1 MRHVA
6 ALSAVLLLVACGAT
20 EREAPEFE
28 ASAPRAT
35 GYGGLVRLAADVRA
49 AKFKDVHSVLVYKG
63 GDLLLE
69 EYFAGTSDYIDFEG
83 GIKRIPG
90 PEVAWN
96 MDRQHY
102 VASVTKAVT
111 GILTGIALDE
121 LGLSEHALIKDM
133 LPPDLEP
140 LLEGKARSLTLHD
153 LLTMTA
159 GFRWD
164 EWTSD
169 DLVKLWQSDDFAKA
183 LLAKENM
190 GAGSEWRYNSA
201 LPNLVLRI
209 LEYRLGQPLQVWA
222 GERFFGPLGIRNYSR
237 DKQPSGT
244 PEGGAR
250 LHLTPRDMMKIGVTV
265 LEGGMWQGKRIIPAD
280 WVTKMT
286 RHQASPEG
294 AGYGYYFWLREVGG
308 VSYISADGDGGQQ
321 INIFPDDD
329 TVVVMTQGNYGEWPL
344 YMEQAQAM
352 MRDYI
357 FPALHKKKP
366 RQ

>member
-1 MRHVA
+1 MRHTAA
-6 ALSAVLLLVACGAT
+6 ALSALLMLAVSALPCAAADGTLVVA
-20 EREAPEFE
+20 E
-28 ASAPRAT
+28 T
-35 GYGGLVRLAADVRA
+35 GLERLAADIRA
-49 AKFKDVHSVLVYKG
+49 AKFKDVHSVLVYKA
-63 GDLLLE
+63 GDLILE
-69 EYFAGTSDYIDFEG
+69 EYFTGSSDHIDFED

-90 PEVAWN
+90 PEIAWN
-96 MDRQHY
+96 TDRQHY
-102 VASVTKAVT
+102 VASVTKSVT
-111 GILTGIALDE
+111 AMLTGIALDE
-121 LGLSEHALIKDM
+121 LGLSEHALIKDL

-140 LLEGKARSLTLHD
+140 LLDGKARSLTLHD

-169 DLVKLWQSDDFAKA
+169 DLVKLWQADDFAKT
-183 LLAKENM
+183 LFAKENM

-209 LEYRLGQPLQVWA
+209 LEYRLGQPLQAWA
-222 GERFFGPLGIRNYSR
+222 DERFFKPLGIRNYSWDR
-237 DKQPSGT
+237 QPTGT
-244 PEGGAR
+244 PEGAAR
-250 LHLTPRDMMKIGVTV
+250 LYLTPRDMMKIGITV
-265 LEGGMWQGKRIIPAD
+265 LQHGMWQDKQVIPAE

-286 RHQASPEG
+286 RRQANPEG

-308 VSYISADGDGGQQ
+308 IPYISADGDGGQQ
-321 INIFPDDD
+321 INIFPSEDM
-329 TVVVMTQGNYGEWPL
+329 VVVMTQGNYGEWPL

-357 FPALHKKKP
+357 LPAVHVKKP

>member
-1 MRHVA
+1 VRRAA
-6 ALSAVLLLVACGAT
+6 ALGAFLMLA
-20 EREAPEFE
+20 APVMSCAAADDTVIAAE
-28 ASAPRAT
+28 T
-35 GYGGLVRLAADVRA
+35 GLERLAADTRA
-49 AKFKDVHSVLVYKG
+49 AKFKNVHSVLVYKG
-63 GDLLLE
+63 GELLLE
-69 EYFAGTSDYIDFEG
+69 EYFTGSSDHIDFEG

-96 MDRQHY
+96 ADRQHY

-121 LGLSEHALIKDM
+121 LGLSEHALIKDL

-140 LLEGKARSLTLHD
+140 SLQGKARSLTLHD

-169 DLVKLWQSDDFAKA
+169 DLVKLWQSDDFAKT
-183 LLAKENM
+183 LFEKENM

-209 LEYRLGQPLQVWA
+209 LEYRLGKPLQVWA
-222 GERFFGPLGIRNYSR
+222 DERLFGPLGIHNYR
-237 DKQPSGT
+237 WDKQPTGT

-265 LEGGMWQGKRIIPAD
+265 LDGGMWQGERIIPAD

-308 VSYISADGDGGQQ
+308 VPYISADGDGGQQ
-321 INIFPDDD
+321 INIFPEADM
-329 TVVVMTQGNYGEWPL
+329 VVVMTQGNYGEWPL

-357 FPALHKKKP
+357 LPVLHIKKP
-366 RQ
+366 RG